1 MLTSYDRHVNFVR
14 MDIEEYRKLASR
26 TLRKDLTRQQ
36 VADNIFSGILGEAG
50 EVMDLLKKEV
60 FHGQV
65 VPREKFVEELG
76 DLLWYIAL
84 IPDDVECEPRNGD
97 ILAFEDFRMCH
108 LNLLIASATD
118 GHDRDCM
125 LSLLKELVEEFFKFS
140 MDEVMQV
147 NIAKLERRY
156 KDGFSTKA
164 AVARAD
170 EAKFDLSK
178 SEQRFLW
185 DTLLEH
191 AQHYKDATGDRANML
206 ARLHASLA
214 GKG

>member
-1 MLTSYDRHVNFVR
+1 

-26 TLRKDLTRQQ
+26 TLRKDLTRRQ

-65 VPREKFVEELG
+65 VPRQRFVEELG

-84 IPDDVECEPRNGD
+84 IPDGVDTGHANIHVEDLRPFLDVRAD
-97 ILAFEDFRMCH
+97 AIAFIMVRAAEGNSSDYM
-108 LNLLIASATD
+108 
-118 GHDRDCM
+118 M
-125 LSLLKELVEEFFKFS
+125 SLLKEALPNFGATIE
-140 MDEVMQV
+140 EVMEA

-156 KDGFSTKA
+156 KDGFSSKA

-170 EAKFDLSK
+170 EAKLDFTK
-178 SEQRFLW
+178 EQQRIVL
-185 DTLLEH
+185 DALLLH
-191 AQHYKDATGDRANML
+191 AEYNVDETGDRADML
-206 ARLHASLA
+206 AKLHASLV
-214 GKG
+214 GGG